1 MMYKWVNNSISKV
14 PQDDLNRRASKY
26 GDGFFETILANEHTI
41 QHYDFHYD
49 RIVKSFG
56 YLYFDKTTLPHKDEL
71 QAWLL
76 SFLPQNNAK
85 KNKIS
90 LHFQRDAVGQY
101 SPSSNEVIF
110 SAEVTDYQVI
120 SSLDAPNYRIGI
132 YTETRKF
139 PNPIAS
145 IKSSNALIYVLA
157 AAWKDMAGIEDA
169 IILNNDNHI
178 CEATASNIFMVKDR
192 KIITP
197 PLRDAPVD
205 GIMRRFIIET
215 LASKN
220 VSVIE
225 KSVTDKDVFEADEIF
240 LTNTLKGIQSVTG
253 FGDVIQYKNEYTQE
267 IRLLLEMV

>member
-132 YTETRKF
+132 YTENRKF